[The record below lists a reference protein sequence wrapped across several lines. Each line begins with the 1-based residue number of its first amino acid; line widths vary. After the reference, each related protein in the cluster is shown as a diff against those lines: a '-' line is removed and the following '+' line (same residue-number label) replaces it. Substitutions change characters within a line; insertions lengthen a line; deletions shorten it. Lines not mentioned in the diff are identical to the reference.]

1 MMAGHAMSRLLVRLA
16 GWVHP
21 PRAEE
26 WLNDLLYLQGEPGE
40 PSGLGIAISHLLA
53 APGLSLEVVVGG
65 LRARTV
71 ALEPLPLGRGHGYR
85 GDGYAAWVWFQA
97 EESSEPEIHGEA
109 IYMLACGVVREPEIV
124 DFVRDR
130 AGTVQGVIVQGAT
143 SRGTIIPEALYRR
156 PRTLR
161 RRKWSRAWGDELLLA
176 DEEMM
181 EALQHLADMTD
192 SFGFDFWVGDRLT
205 VTFPYGEPGG
215 WKSPYAGRGGFS
227 GPADRKRLE
236 KHAERLRRR
245 ACLRRLC
252 HPKSGKR

>member
-1 MMAGHAMSRLLVRLA
+1 MTAGHAVSRLLVRLA
-16 GWVHP
+16 GRVHP

-26 WLNDLLYLQGEPGE
+26 WLNDLLYLQGEPSE

-53 APGLSLEVVVGG
+53 APGLSWGTAVTG
-65 LRARTV
+65 LRGRMAV
-71 ALEPLPLGRGHGYR
+71 LEPLPLGRGRGYH
-85 GDGYAAWVWFQA
+85 GDGYAAWVRIRVDDA
-97 EESSEPEIHGEA
+97 GEPEDLGET
-109 IYMLACGVVREPEIV
+109 IYTLACGVAKEPEIV
-124 DFVRDR
+124 DFVRDQD
-130 AGTVQGVIVQGAT
+130 GIVQGVIVGGAT
-143 SRGTIIPEALYRR
+143 SRGTVISKALHRR

-181 EALQHLADMTD
+181 AALHYLAEMTD
-192 SFGFDFWVGDRLT
+192 SFGFDVWVGDRLT

-215 WKSPYAGRGGFS
+215 WKSPYTGRGGFS

-245 ACLRRLC
+245 AC
-252 HPKSGKR
+252 